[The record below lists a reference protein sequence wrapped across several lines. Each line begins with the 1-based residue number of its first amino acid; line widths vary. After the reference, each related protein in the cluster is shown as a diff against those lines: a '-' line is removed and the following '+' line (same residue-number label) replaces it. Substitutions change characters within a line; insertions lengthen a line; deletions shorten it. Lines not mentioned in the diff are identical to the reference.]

1 MSDSEE
7 GFEEFNSTLDPD
19 TVTNWLN
26 SGNVS
31 ISASG
36 SFTIKEENLMNE
48 ETYNVEGLF

>member
-7 GFEEFNSTLDPD
+7 DFEEFNSTLDPD
-19 TVTNWLN
+19 TVTNWLA

-48 ETYNVEGLF
+48 ETYNVEGIL